1 MDLEQLAKRIDWLE
15 KERRKDVDTIAAL
28 QERINGYE
36 GAIGLYKEQIKD
48 LEARVAKVSS
58 ATSRLDQF
66 DSVVAQYRAEWVK
79 AIEDAEKKAK
89 KREEEME
96 NRRRAELDNINKA
109 LAELRKP
116 LETLPELRKG
126 IQARAEED
134 TRLHRM
140 ITEVESRFLEVDR
153 AYEDIKRNQRI
164 LEEGRKQD
172 VKRLTD
178 LQGETTAL
186 RKRIE
191 DTREKT
197 DLQVDMVRH
206 LDTRINELLATEA
219 ERRQDQTAFIERQ
232 SLAQVERDRVWREW
246 QARFESII
254 KQTSTLDEQ
263 ILKLEEM
270 QRAVKRAQDSFD
282 DINQRLERRINEITE
297 MQRLAEDRF
306 RQEWVTFKA
315 DDQKRW
321 TNFNLTQDETAREL
335 RAGLVKVNE
344 RFTGIEDAIQTITD
358 QFGQTTELTE
368 QSLQEL
374 MNWAHEWLT
383 NSERITG
390 RSRAKR

>member
-1 MDLEQLAKRIDWLE
+1 MDLEQLAKRLDWLE
-15 KERRKDVDTIAAL
+15 KERRKDVDAIAAL

-36 GAIGLYKEQIKD
+36 GTVGLLKEQIKD
-48 LEARVAKVSS
+48 LEARLGRVSNI
-58 ATSRLDQF
+58 APRLDQF
-66 DSVVAQYRAEWVK
+66 ETVLNQYRAEWVK
-79 AIEDAEKKAK
+79 TIEDADKKAK
-89 KREEEME
+89 KRDEEME

-109 LAELRKP
+109 LGDLRKA
-116 LETLPELRKG
+116 LDALPELRKA
-126 IQARAEED
+126 IQLRAEED
-134 TRLHRM
+134 NRLHRM
-140 ITEVESRFLEVDR
+140 ITEVESRFLEIDR

-164 LEEGRKQD
+164 VEEGRKQD
-172 VKRLTD
+172 VKRITD
-178 LQGETTAL
+178 LQGEATAL

-219 ERRQDQTAFIERQ
+219 ERRQEQVAFIERQ

-270 QRAVKRAQDSFD
+270 QRAVKRAQDSFN

-321 TNFNLTQDETAREL
+321 TNFNLTQDETAKEL
-335 RAGLVKVNE
+335 RAGLVKVSE
-344 RFTGIEDAIQTITD
+344 RFTSLEDAIQAITD

-368 QSLQEL
+368 QSLQKL

-390 RSRAKR
+390 RARTKR

>member
-15 KERRKDVDTIAAL
+15 KERRKDVDTISAL

-36 GAIGLYKEQIKD
+36 GAIGLYKEQVKD
-48 LEARVAKVSS
+48 LEARVSKVSN

-66 DSVVAQYRAEWVK
+66 DNLVTQYRAEWVK

-89 KREEEME
+89 KREDEME
-96 NRRRAELDNINKA
+96 NRRRTELDNINKA
-109 LAELRKP
+109 LADLRKP

-153 AYEDIKRNQRI
+153 VYEDIKRNQRI

-172 VKRLTD
+172 VKRITD
-178 LQGETTAL
+178 MQGEATAL

-197 DLQVDMVRH
+197 DLQMDMVRH

-232 SLAQVERDRVWREW
+232 SLAQVDRDRVWREW

-344 RFTGIEDAIQTITD
+344 RFTGVEDSIQTITD

-390 RSRAKR
+390 RSRTKR

>member
-1 MDLEQLAKRIDWLE
+1 MDIEQLAKRIDWLE
-15 KERRKDVDTIAAL
+15 KERRKDVDSIAAL

-36 GAIGLYKEQIKD
+36 GVIGRFKEQIKD
-48 LEARVAKVSS
+48 LETRVGKVSS

-66 DSVVAQYRAEWVK
+66 DNVVTQYRGEVAK
-79 AIEDAEKKAK
+79 AIEDGEKKAK

-96 NRRRAELDNINKA
+96 NRRRLEIDNINKA
-109 LAELRKP
+109 MADLRKP
-116 LETLPELRKG
+116 LEALQDLRKG
-126 IQARAEED
+126 LQTRAEED

-153 AYEDIKRNQRI
+153 TSEDIKRNQRI

-172 VKRLTD
+172 VKRITD
-178 LQGETTAL
+178 LQGEATAL

-197 DLQVDMVRH
+197 DLQADMVRH
-206 LDTRINELLATEA
+206 LDARINELLSTEA
-219 ERRQDQTAFIERQ
+219 ERRQDQVAFIERQ

-246 QARFESII
+246 QARFESIL

-335 RAGLVKVNE
+335 RAGLVKINE
-344 RFTGIEDAIQTITD
+344 RFTGIEDAIQNVTD

-374 MNWAHEWLT
+374 MNWTHEWLT

-390 RSRAKR
+390 RSRTKR

>member
-1 MDLEQLAKRIDWLE
+1 MDIEQLAKRIDWLE
-15 KERRKDVDTIAAL
+15 KERRKDVDAIAAL
-28 QERINGYE
+28 QERINSYE
-36 GAIGLYKEQIKD
+36 GATGRFKEQIKE
-48 LEARVAKVSS
+48 LETRVGKVSG

-66 DSVVAQYRAEWVK
+66 DNVVTQYRGEVTK
-79 AIEDAEKKAK
+79 AIEEGEKKAK
-89 KREEEME
+89 KREDEME
-96 NRRRAELDNINKA
+96 NRRRLEIDNVNKA
-109 LAELRKP
+109 MADLRKP
-116 LETLPELRKG
+116 LEVLPELRKG
-126 IQARAEED
+126 LQARAEED

-153 AYEDIKRNQRI
+153 VGEDIKRNQRI

-172 VKRLTD
+172 VKRITD
-178 LQGETTAL
+178 LQGEATAL

-219 ERRQDQTAFIERQ
+219 ERRQSQVAFIERQ
-232 SLAQVERDRVWREW
+232 SLAQVDRDRVWREW
-246 QARFESII
+246 QARFESIL
-254 KQTSTLDEQ
+254 KQTATLDEQ

-335 RAGLVKVNE
+335 RAGLGKVNE
-344 RFTGIEDAIQTITD
+344 RFTGIEDAMQNVTD

-390 RSRAKR
+390 RSRTKR